1 MNQISQTTPTT
12 IGQNDEITPRF
23 AVLRARWHA
32 DLVDRAVDGFTDRMA
47 ERGIPAAAI
56 DVIDLPGAFEIPLE
70 AKRIAEAGRHV
81 AVIAVGFVVDGGIY
95 RHDFVARAVIEGL
108 MRVQLDTGMPVFSV
122 VLTPH
127 HFHEHDVH
135 QAFFTGHMTT
145 KGQEAAEAC
154 LATPAVRDRLGDHA
168 ARPDATR
175 PDAAR
180 PDAAQADAA

>member
-12 IGQNDEITPRF
+12 IHQDGEVTPRF

-32 DLVDRAVDGFTDRMA
+32 ELVDRAVDGFAARMA
-47 ERGIPAAAI
+47 ERGIPADAI

-145 KGQEAAEAC
+145 KGHEAAEAC
-154 LATPAVRDRLGDHA
+154 LATPAVRDRLGGHA
-168 ARPDATR
+168 TRPDATR
-175 PDAAR
+175 
-180 PDAAQADAA
+180 ADAA

>member
-12 IGQNDEITPRF
+12 IRQDGKVAPRF

-32 DLVDRAVDGFTDRMA
+32 ELVDRAVDGFAARMA
-47 ERGIPAAAI
+47 ERGIPADAI

-135 QAFFTGHMTT
+135 QAFF
-145 KGQEAAEAC
+145 EAAEAC

-168 ARPDATR
+168 TRPDATR
-175 PDAAR
+175 PDATR
-180 PDAAQADAA
+180 ADAA